1 MAFSL
6 SHLLAAVSPDDP
18 AAPEPSTSPAPVQEV
33 LDELQGLPGRIAEW
47 LRDHQIGADWIDPLT
62 KLILV
67 AGIAITAVI
76 VHLAARKALLR
87 AFIWIIKKSEIT
99 WDDAFLKSQALKWLA
114 HLLPALVV
122 FILAKILLFGPY
134 PELGGG
140 VQTAAQLYLIIVS
153 VLVVNAFLNGL
164 GLITRKSKVSD
175 DIPLD
180 SLVQVSKLLLFVTAL
195 LVTVAT
201 VTGRDILKILAGMGA
216 FAAVLMLIFKDAI
229 LGLVAGVQL
238 AANRMI
244 RPGDWIEMPKHGADG
259 NVIAVGLTTVKV
271 QNWDKTITTLPTYA
285 LVSESF
291 KNWRGMDESRGRR
304 IKRAIYIDMN
314 TVRLCTPEMLERFQ
328 RIEHIEDYMAKK
340 AVEIEEWNRTHVVD
354 PEDVVNSRRLTNL
367 GTFRAYI
374 LAYLKNHPVIHQE
387 MTLLV
392 RQLAPGEHGLP
403 IEVYCFSSDKRWVN
417 YEDVQSDIFDHLI
430 AIAAE
435 FELRIFQTPSG
446 SDLRALA
453 DSVKPAPRKQARTTK
468 KAAAATKTAKNAAST
483 S

>member
-1 MAFSL
+1 MSV
-6 SHLLAAVSPDDP
+6 LAQSSSPDP
-18 AAPEPSTSPAPVQEV
+18 TPPPPAPQPV
-33 LDELQGLPGRIAEW
+33 ELPLPQVIESLHELKGIPGNIADW
-47 LRDHQIGADWIDPLT
+47 LCDLGFTESWIDPLT
-62 KLILV
+62 KGILAVGIALV
-67 AGIAITAVI
+67 ALI
-76 VHLAARKALLR
+76 VHLIARKGLTR
-87 AFIWIIKKSEIT
+87 AFVWIIKKSEIT
-99 WDDAFLKSQALKWLA
+99 WDDAFVRSRALTWLA

-122 FILAKILLFGPY
+122 LILAQILL
-134 PELGGG
+134 PEPFPQLAVF
-140 VQTAAQLYLIIVS
+140 VQSAAKLYLIVVG
-153 VLVVNAFLNGL
+153 VLVINAFLNGL
-164 GLITRKSKVSD
+164 GLITRKSKVGD

-201 VTGRDILKILAGMGA
+201 LTGRDILKILAGMGA
-216 FAAVLMLIFKDAI
+216 FAAVLMLVFKDAI

-271 QNWDKTITTLPTYA
+271 QNWDKTITTLPTYS
-285 LVSESF
+285 LISDSF

-304 IKRAIYIDMN
+304 IKRSIFLDMN
-314 TVRLCTPEMLERFQ
+314 TVKLCSESMLERFA
-328 RIEHIEDYMAKK
+328 RIEYIEEYMAKK
-340 AVEIEEWNRTHVVD
+340 AEEIEEWNKTHVVD

-374 LAYLKNHPVIHQE
+374 LAYLKNHRVINQE

-403 IEVYCFSSDKRWVN
+403 IEIYCFSSDKRWVN

-430 AIAAE
+430 AIAPE
-435 FELRIFQTPSG
+435 FDLRIFQTPSG
-446 SDLRALA
+446 ADLRHLA
-453 DSVKPAPRKQARTTK
+453 QTVKPTPKRAAK
-468 KAAAATKTAKNAAST
+468 KAARSSAKG
-483 S
+483 